1 MSPQARSILLFI
13 LLRQF
18 AFNVSD
24 AAVSVMVVFIYQL
37 LRVINLVCRND
48 MIAQWI
54 EAFPVTLHGAHKEI
68 IANDINF
75 TEYVVCSKCH
85 SLYDRDSC
93 VIVTSA
99 VVNVSIF
106 SFPIIHKDHFDSRV
120 EPS

>member
-13 LLRQF
+13 LLWQF

-37 LRVINLVCRND
+37 LRVINLVCRN

-85 SLYDRDSC
+85 SLYDQDSC
-93 VIVTSA
+93 VIVSGS
-99 VVNVSIF
+99 NKCSCKCEYIQF
-106 SFPIIHKDHFDSRV
+106 PNHPQRSF
-120 EPS
+120 